1 MKRTM
6 TAAVAGVALAG
17 IAGAGIA
24 VAATGDGPGGRLA
37 DVLASLVEKGTI
49 DQKQADAVEEALGD
63 AREEAW
69 AEREQH
75 RAEQQ
80 AELDA
85 LLDDTLGLTHEQLRE
100 RLAAGETLRD
110 IAGENADEFAERLQQ
125 MQQEHLDEAVAEG
138 RMTQE
143 QADQFRARSQERVQ
157 SWLDGEDVGLGREFG
172 LGPLGRGMG
181 DGARGERHGMGR
193 GPGGHHGGGY
203 GMGGQRLDD
212 GTGDDSTSSTSTTT
226 FVTA

>member
-49 DQKQADAVEEALGD
+49 NQKQAEAVEEALGD
-63 AREEAW
+63 ARVEAL

-80 AELDA
+80 AEVDA
-85 LLDDTLGLTHEQLRE
+85 LLKDTLGVTREQLRE
-100 RLAAGETLRD
+100 RLAAGETLRE
-110 IAGENADEFAERLQQ
+110 IAGGNADEFAAGLQK
-125 MQQEHLDEAVAEG
+125 MQREHLDEAVADG

-143 QADQFRARSQERVQ
+143 QADQFRARSDERVQ

-181 DGARGERHGMGR
+181 DGMRGDGDGMGR
-193 GPGGHHGGGY
+193 GPGGHRGGGY
-203 GMGGQRLDD
+203 GMGGHGLDDGSTDD
-212 GTGDDSTSSTSTTT
+212 GTGSTSTTT

>member
-1 MKRTM
+1 M
-6 TAAVAGVALAG
+6 TAAVAGVALAS

-24 VAATGDGPGGRLA
+24 VAATGDGPGSRLA
-37 DVLASLVEKGTI
+37 DVLAGLVQKGTI
-49 DQKQADAVEEALGD
+49 NQEQADAVEQALGD
-63 AREEAW
+63 ARAEGM

-80 AELDA
+80 AEVDA
-85 LLDDTLGLTHEQLRE
+85 LLKDTLGLTREQVRE
-100 RLAAGETLRD
+100 RLAAGETLRE
-110 IAGENADEFAERLQQ
+110 IAGDNADEFVAGLQKLQ
-125 MQQEHLDEAVAEG
+125 KEHLDEAVADG

-143 QADQFRARSQERVQ
+143 QADQFRARSDERVQ

-181 DGARGERHGMGR
+181 DGMRGDGSGMGR
-193 GPGGHHGGGY
+193 GPGGHHGGGF
-203 GMGGQRLDD
+203 GMGGQGLDD
-212 GTGDDSTSSTSTTT
+212 GADDATTGSTSMTT